1 MNITIKYFG
10 LLAEVT
16 KRSEE
21 TIVFEKATVAQLLEH
36 LYTIYPA
43 LKEKD
48 FQVAQNLEIVS
59 KDALLTSQ
67 EIALLPPFSGG

>member
-1 MNITIKYFG
+1 MNITVKYFG

-16 KRSEE
+16 KRSQE
-21 TIVFEKATVAQLLEH
+21 TIVFNKTTVAHLLEQ
-36 LYTIYPA
+36 LYATYPG

-48 FQVAQNLEIVS
+48 FQVAQNLEIVT
-59 KDALLTSQ
+59 KDALLTNQ